1 MPRAAKVG
9 PGVHRRKDGRYV
21 IDIRWRDASTGA
33 VRRHQQVLPK
43 GVGKEAATLRAAK
56 LFSRALAGEDLGAR
70 APVVAAPTPEL
81 PQLRTLGEAIDA
93 HLEWAASYRRRTL
106 EDREYITAT
115 LARHLGRD
123 TPLAELTVPRIQ
135 AFVAARQKERTRR
148 GSAPAPAT
156 INRGVALLR
165 CIVNQEVE
173 AERVPEEVA
182 IRVRRVRLLQEP
194 DGRDRYLRAGEEAK
208 LRAALPRHLVPV
220 MEVLLRT
227 GARLGEIAKLRK
239 EDVDL
244 VERRITIR
252 GTKSGRDRVLYLGD
266 GVLEILRD
274 AIDRSPADCDV
285 VFPTPAGER
294 YPVKSLSRAFS
305 RAIKAAGL
313 RDLHAHDLR
322 HTAATRLARVAP
334 LHVVQR
340 QLGHAD
346 VSTTVRRYAHVQD
359 DQLRDAAKVLDTS
372 S

>member
-1 MPRAAKVG
+1 M
-9 PGVHRRKDGRYV
+9 
-21 IDIRWRDASTGA
+21 
-33 VRRHQQVLPK
+33 
-43 GVGKEAATLRAAK
+43 RAAK
-56 LFSRALAGEDLGAR
+56 LFSRALAGEELR
-70 APVVAAPTPEL
+70 APVPAAVVPAPPVAAA
-81 PQLRTLGEAIDA
+81 RTLGDAIDT

-123 TPLAELTVPRIQ
+123 TPLAELTLPRVQ
-135 AFVAARQKERTRR
+135 EFVAARRKERTPR
-148 GSAPAPAT
+148 GGLVAPAT
-156 INRGVALLR
+156 INRAIALLR

-220 MEVLLRT
+220 MDVLLRT

-239 EDVDL
+239 DDVDL
-244 VERRITIR
+244 ELRRITIR
-252 GTKSGRDRVLYLGD
+252 GTKSNRDRVLYLGD
-266 GVLEILRD
+266 GVLEVLRD
-274 AIDRSPADCDV
+274 AIDRSSADV
-285 VFPTPAGER
+285 VFPTPAGR
-294 YPVKSLSRAFS
+294 PFPVKSLSRAFS
-305 RAIKAAGL
+305 RAVKAAGL
-313 RDLHAHDLR
+313 KDLHAHDLR

-372 S
+372 SS